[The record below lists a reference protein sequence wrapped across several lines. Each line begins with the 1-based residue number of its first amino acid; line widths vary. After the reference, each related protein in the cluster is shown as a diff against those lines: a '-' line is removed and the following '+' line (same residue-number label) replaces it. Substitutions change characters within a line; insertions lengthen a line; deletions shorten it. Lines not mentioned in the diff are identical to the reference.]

1 MTVKTDYSRFDIHD
15 ELTAPEGSVAIL
27 KSVSSAGGSVSK
39 LIGLLAGSPA
49 ALRAFARFRSELRAG
64 VLPESTRQ
72 RIALAVAER
81 RGDAYGV
88 AQHAKIARSAGLGL
102 DEVSLARSFS
112 SSDPREAALLA
123 FLEATLATDGRPDK
137 HLQEEAREAGWSDE
151 EILESLAHLALN
163 EFQSL
168 VASAAELPREATD
181 PDVLPAAA

>member
-64 VLPESTRQ
+64 VLPEPTRQ
-72 RIALAVAER
+72 RIALAIAER
-81 RGDAYGV
+81 RGDAYSV
-88 AQHAKIARSAGLGL
+88 AQPAM
-102 DEVSLARSFS
+102 
-112 SSDPREAALLA
+112 
-123 FLEATLATDGRPDK
+123 
-137 HLQEEAREAGWSDE
+137 
-151 EILESLAHLALN
+151 
-163 EFQSL
+163 